1 MKIFT
6 LPDVG
11 EGLTEAD
18 LVNWMVEVGDTVTV
32 NQVIAEI
39 ETAKSLVEIPSP
51 WAGVVKELF
60 AEVGD
65 TVHVGD
71 NFFAIEVTA
80 GASDDDDAPDQAP
93 LVGSG
98 PKEATP
104 GRRRR
109 RRKPAAT
116 TPEVPTAP
124 AEIETPVDAEPEG
137 ETAPEPEPAPQA
149 AQKSDLFAK
158 VLAKPPVRKLAKD
171 HGLDLATITPT
182 GQHGEVTR
190 ADVRAVLDGAAP
202 STLNAKTPTAG
213 PADTSETIKVTGVR
227 KATAEAVTESYTTA
241 PHITAYRQVDAT
253 RTMEYIQRLKEH
265 PRFKDVRISPLLIV
279 AMAVTQAALN
289 TPETNASWHGDTYT
303 LHHHVNLGI
312 AAATP
317 RGLLVPNIKNAHELN
332 QLQMA
337 QSIQELTQRARDG
350 KTQPA
355 ELTGGTITI
364 TSIGPLGLDTASPII
379 NPGESGIL
387 AFGTIKQQPWVV
399 DGKVEPRWVTTLG
412 GAFDH
417 RIVDGAEAG
426 AFLADVAAIL
436 EEPALLIS

>member
-18 LVNWMVEVGDTVTV
+18 LVNWQVSVGDTVTV

-51 WAGVVKELF
+51 WAGVVKELY

-80 GASDDDDAPDQAP
+80 TADDDDDAPAQVP

-98 PKEATP
+98 PKEDTP

-109 RRKPAAT
+109 RRQPA
-116 TPEVPTAP
+116 PEAP
-124 AEIETPVDAEPEG
+124 AEVETPVENEPEV
-137 ETAPEPEPAPQA
+137 TSIPEPAPEPV
-149 AQKSDLFAK
+149 QKSDLFEK

-171 HGLDLATITPT
+171 HGVDLTTITPT

-190 ADVRAVLDGAAP
+190 ADVQAVLEGAA
-202 STLNAKTPTAG
+202 SVETNGRGAAATA
-213 PADTSETIKVTGVR
+213 AETSETIKVTGVR
-227 KATAEAVTESYTTA
+227 KATAKAVTESYTTA
-241 PHITAYRQVDAT
+241 PHITAYRTVDAS
-253 RTMEYIQRLKEH
+253 RTMEYIQRLKDH
-265 PRFKDVRISPLLIV
+265 PRFADVKISPLLVV

-289 TPETNASWHGDTYT
+289 TPQANATWHGDTYT

-317 RGLLVPNIKNAHELN
+317 RGLLVPNIKDAQKLN
-332 QLQMA
+332 QLEMA
-337 QSIQELTQRARDG
+337 QAIQDLTQRARDG
-350 KTQPA
+350 KTQPP
-355 ELTGGTITI
+355 ELADGTITI
-364 TSIGPLGLDTASPII
+364 TSVGPLGIDTAAPII

>member
-18 LVNWMVEVGDTVTV
+18 LVNWMVKVGDTVTV
-32 NQVIAEI
+32 NQVVAEI

-60 AEVGD
+60 VEVGD
-65 TVHVGD
+65 TVNVGD
-71 NFFAIEVTA
+71 NFFAIQVTQSA
-80 GASDDDDAPDQAP
+80 DGDDEPVQAP

-98 PKEATP
+98 PKEDTP

-109 RRKPAAT
+109 RRRPQ
-116 TPEVPTAP
+116 PEAP
-124 AEIETPVDAEPEG
+124 AEIESPVEPEPV
-137 ETAPEPEPAPQA
+137 EDAQPAPEPAPV
-149 AQKSDLFAK
+149 QKSDLFTK

-171 HGLDLATITPT
+171 HGVDLSTITPT

-190 ADVRAVLDGAAP
+190 ADVQAILDGTGQQPAAAP
-202 STLNAKTPTAG
+202 KAPEG
-213 PADTSETIKVTGVR
+213 SETIKVTGVR
-227 KATAEAVTESYTTA
+227 KATAKAVTESYTTA
-241 PHITAYRQVDAT
+241 PHITVFREIDAT
-253 RTMEYIQRLKEH
+253 RTMEYIQTLKKH
-265 PRFKDVRISPLLIV
+265 PRYADVRISPLLV
-279 AMAVTQAALN
+279 LSMAVTQAALN
-289 TPETNASWHGDTYT
+289 TPQANATWNEDTYT

-317 RGLLVPNIKNAHELN
+317 RGLLVPNIKNAH
-332 QLQMA
+332 QLSQLEMA
-337 QSIQELTQRARDG
+337 EAIQELTQRARDG

-364 TSIGPLGLDTASPII
+364 TNIGVLGLDTGTPIL
-379 NPGESGIL
+379 NPGETGIV
-387 AFGTIKQQPWVV
+387 AFGAIKQKPWVV
-399 DGKVEPRWVTTLG
+399 DGKIEARWVTTLG
-412 GAFDH
+412 ASFDH
-417 RIVDGAEAG
+417 RIVDGVEAG
-426 AFLADVAAIL
+426 AYLADVAAIL